1 MKIKTQDDHRRWRR
15 PASNERSDETS
26 AGTVRNERCYKVQ
39 SRRMK
44 QATQHEPTGI
54 TTLSFSYGDGDEPTS
69 RPSPSRS
76 VRGREP
82 LTPSPSQG
90 EIQRG
95 SAGDACQ
102 RAGRTFVNPGD
113 VGLHSLRGP
122 RLQHQ
127 LGSNRA
133 MVDGE
138 PFVPRARTAVL
149 LARGLATRADA
160 GLKEGSIPKSRKRG
174 DGIHTLFPKKR
185 TP

>member
-1 MKIKTQDDHRRWRR
+1 
-15 PASNERSDETS
+15 
-26 AGTVRNERCYKVQ
+26 
-39 SRRMK
+39 MK
-44 QATQHEPTGI
+44 QATQHEPAGI

-69 RPSPSRS
+69 RTVPFAKRKGTRAS
-76 VRGREP
+76 EAT
-82 LTPSPSQG
+82 L
-90 EIQRG
+90 
-95 SAGDACQ
+95 AGDARP

-113 VGLHSLRGP
+113 VGLHSLRGS

-138 PFVPRARTAVL
+138 PFVPHARTAVL

-160 GLKEGSIPKSRKRG
+160 GLKEGSIPISRKRG